1 MIRHEQD
8 FIMRQI
14 QMLMRFVAR
23 ILFGKD
29 SISAELSEEE
39 IGEMGE
45 LYNRLNDLLQIS
57 DICNAEDMLHDNFT
71 DSKDY
76 LRIAIWFYNNLNT
89 MTDEELETSDFSR
102 EEIHEGLQNIL
113 SRSGIPLPTIM

>member
-14 QMLMRFVAR
+14 QMLMRFVAS

-29 SISAELSEEE
+29 SISEELSAEET
-39 IGEMGE
+39 GETGE
-45 LYNRLNDLLQIS
+45 LYTQLKELLS
-57 DICNAEDMLHDNFT
+57 ANEICRAEDMLLDNFNH
-71 DSKDY
+71 SKDY
-76 LRIAIWFYNNLNT
+76 LRIATWFYNKLNT
-89 MTDEELETSDFSR
+89 LTDEELEASDFSR

-113 SRSGIPLPTIM
+113 SRSGISL